1 MLDWTEIKSMVD
13 GLVDEITVTDE
24 GLSEA
29 KERSANFLVG
39 QAVLTSHL
47 KEVSGELA
55 KLATARDA
63 TYAHSLSKVTG
74 ENITQKKINVANE
87 TEYTALREQYEE
99 LEAKREWLKNFIK
112 IFENAHILYR
122 SFSREGG

>member
-1 MLDWTEIKSMVD
+1 MLDWTEIKNMVD

-63 TYAHSLSKVTG
+63 TYASSLSKVAG
-74 ENITQKKINVANE
+74 ENITQKKINVASE
-87 TEYTALREQYEE
+87 TDYTELREQFEE

>member
-1 MLDWTEIKSMVD
+1 MLNWDEIKELVD
-13 GLVDEITVTDE
+13 GLVDSITVTDE

-29 KERSANFLVG
+29 RERSANFLVG

-47 KEVSGELA
+47 KDVDEELA

-87 TEYTALREQYEE
+87 TDYTTLRQQYEE
-99 LEAKREWLKNFIK
+99 LESKREWLKGHIK